1 LSAELKLRELIA
13 FDGVVECRQESGAV
27 ALSLRGF
34 ERRTGRQGTRDD
46 ECVAE
51 ALFAAAVATLPAA
64 AATLP
69 PRLTDVR
76 VIELD
81 GGADADRFQIRA
93 RELQL
98 DLPARSV
105 QIHRDAGRAFF
116 SAVPP
121 ARVPL
126 GRRIGWTWLLLLLRL
141 PGAAGL
147 LARLRGNR

>member
-1 LSAELKLRELIA
+1 MRELIA
-13 FDGVVECRQESGAV
+13 FDGVVECRQESGAI

-34 ERRTGRQGTRDD
+34 ERRAGRQGTRDD
-46 ECVAE
+46 ECAAE
-51 ALFAAAVATLPAA
+51 ALFAAALTPPAA
-64 AATLP
+64 AARPAAAVTLP

-76 VIELD
+76 VMELD
-81 GGADADRFQIRA
+81 GAADADRFQIRA

-98 DLPARSV
+98 NLAARSV

-141 PGAAGL
+141 PGAAAL

>member
-51 ALFAAAVATLPAA
+51 ALFAAAVATPPAA
-64 AATLP
+64 AVTLP

>member
-1 LSAELKLRELIA
+1 MSAELNRRELIA

-34 ERRTGRQGTRDD
+34 ERRTGRQGMRDD
-46 ECVAE
+46 ERAAE
-51 ALFAAAVATLPAA
+51 ALFAAALAPPPAA
-64 AATLP
+64 AVTLP

-98 DLPARSV
+98 DLRARSV